1 MELYYS
7 IVPEH
12 QNTTVTMNTLF
23 PPSFS
28 LSLSFESASLNVSV
42 FRSGAQ
48 NFFADTQTPPR
59 YCEVH
64 STDREAETSSL
75 RVRNN
80 CLGEREIRF
89 FFLCYS
95 LSFSSF
101 NE

>member
-23 PPSFS
+23 PP